1 MISLRLRPG
10 LIVIAAFYAHSLSAC
25 GAKHYFSTAYATV
38 PVQFVSTPYG
48 GFEVLDRPDVGRLA
62 IAAIA
67 EDKGHFAHLAGYVRE
82 ILPLEPAGANA
93 SNSPGSAY
101 FEPLMQYF
109 AQTGRSCRPVRGV
122 PLAYGQWE
130 FVYSCSPSFDTTVI
144 TWKPAGYSNAPL
156 PPRR

>member
-1 MISLRLRPG
+1 MINVRLRPG
-10 LIVIAAFYAHSLSAC
+10 LVAIAVLYAHSLSGC
-25 GAKHYFSTAYATV
+25 GSKHHFSTAYAAV

-48 GFEVLDRPDVGRLA
+48 GFEVLDRPDFGRLA

-67 EDKGHFAHLAGYVRE
+67 EDKGHLAHLAGYVRE
-82 ILPLEPAGANA
+82 ILPLESASTDA

-130 FVYSCSPSFDTTVI
+130 FVYSCSPRFDASAI
-144 TWKPAGYSNAPL
+144 TWKPAGFSNAPT
-156 PPRR
+156 PTRR